1 MLRIKPNRRCRV
13 CSGTGEVIDYV
24 PYGSEEVPMTSV
36 CNCVLD
42 QIADSDEQGEGVLVF
57 DVVYCEEES
66 DV

>member
-1 MLRIKPNRRCRV
+1 V

-24 PYGSEEVPMTSV
+24 PYGSEEIPMASV

-42 QIADSDEQGEGVLVF
+42 QIADFDEQGEGVLVF